1 MSDKINPEYYTSK
14 KIETIQAIRS
24 QIGDDFEGYCRGNI
38 MKYICRYGAKGGS
51 IRRAKRED
59 VEKLIKYATWLK
71 EFLSEEGTTTVG
83 DIDFSMFTNG
93 KK

>member
-71 EFLSEEGTTTVG
+71 EFLREEGTTTVG